1 MPAADRPH
9 KDCPAEGRVAFPV
22 LARHARVPEEFRAVR
37 WTRLPGGNASNPF
50 VDRLAGLLSLGQS
63 QSSAQAPGAEQSRA
77 THSSRNTSSV
87 GRDKTSR
94 SGARLALI
102 VLGAAAV
109 IAGGYFALG
118 RHASSQRETAVAS
131 SPAPAAVSGAA
142 PEKSIAV
149 LPFVD
154 MSEKKDQE
162 YFSDGLSEELIDHL
176 THSADLKVI
185 ARTSSFQ
192 FKGKNEDVRT
202 IAGQLGVANLLEGSV
217 RMSGH
222 DMRITAQL
230 IRASDGTHLWSQTY
244 DRKMSDVF
252 KVQDEI
258 AETVVQALKVTLNDG
273 TDAGKEQNL
282 AAYQL
287 LLKGN
292 FFYSRSQRGDL
303 DRSLDAYKQ
312 ALALDPNYAL
322 AWAMVARSYIRR
334 GTTPEVS
341 HAEVE
346 SKSLE
351 ALQRALSLNPNLAIA
366 LDPNSSDGI
375 VATDDLLAS
384 RALLTGKF
392 DELLRFETW
401 NLARNPLD
409 TAQLFFSAWISYL
422 AGHLDDGLVAIHR
435 LLELNPAFENAHA
448 NAAHILLAMGRNDE
462 ALVEIQ
468 KETDEE
474 SKTELLAKI
483 YWAMART
490 ADADKALQELESKF
504 AGDSAFGIA
513 EVYALRRDTDAALT
527 WLERAYQQRD
537 WNMISLKV
545 DPQLSNIRSDPRYQ
559 TLLRQ
564 MNMAA

>member
-1 MPAADRPH
+1 M
-9 KDCPAEGRVAFPV
+9 
-22 LARHARVPEEFRAVR
+22 
-37 WTRLPGGNASNPF
+37 
-50 VDRLAGLLSLGQS
+50 
-63 QSSAQAPGAEQSRA
+63 
-77 THSSRNTSSV
+77 
-87 GRDKTSR
+87 
-94 SGARLALI
+94 
-102 VLGAAAV
+102 LGAAAV

-468 KETDEE
+468 EETDEE